1 MRLSWNIIAAT
12 LGLALGVGP
21 DVVAYQFPQ
30 SPPLGPIGA
39 VVLGGLIAMRACRR
53 RS

>member
-1 MRLSWNIIAAT
+1 MRLSLGVLAAA
-12 LGLALGVGP
+12 LGLALSIGPAVVGH
-21 DVVAYQFPQ
+21 AFPGA
-30 SPPLGPIGA
+30 SALGPLGA